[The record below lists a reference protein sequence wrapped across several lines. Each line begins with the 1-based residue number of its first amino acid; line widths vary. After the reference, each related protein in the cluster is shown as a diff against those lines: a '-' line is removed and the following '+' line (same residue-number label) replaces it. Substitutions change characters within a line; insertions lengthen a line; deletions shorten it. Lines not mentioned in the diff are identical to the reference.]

1 MRFSRLLAPLLGAVL
16 AVGCATAPRDRGAAA
31 VNELLAAQGAPPAR
45 FTGNASPATAE
56 TLSLRQAVELAYVR
70 SPVLEEQY
78 AELGL
83 GTADLLDAVKLPE
96 LGLGY
101 SRLRSNEG
109 GSPRVTRSISAAFAD
124 LLLMRSRTKIAA
136 AGFDS
141 TRDRVA
147 ARLLELQSQVET
159 AWYEYVAALQ
169 SAELETTAARIA
181 RASADYARELHAAG
195 NLPPRALAQEQAAAS
210 GAEIA
215 AARAEVQALQARAK
229 LAGLVGL
236 SVRDAWRVEPRLPA
250 LPHHDELPTD
260 LGERALSARLDL
272 TAARRESQA
281 FESAWKSARA
291 WRWLGGFEIGY
302 ERERDPQEGRLSGPT
317 FHLTLPLFNWNRGAV
332 LRARAQLEAS
342 RARLAARELAVRNEV
357 SLGLD
362 RLATARRIAEV
373 YRATLVPQREA
384 VSARTLEEVNFM
396 LAGAFEALAA
406 RREQFAAYQEYIDAV
421 RDYWLARVE
430 LRHASGG
437 VLAAAGATDPLQTDV
452 PGDAAHDA
460 GDHR

>member
-1 MRFSRLLAPLLGAVL
+1 
-16 AVGCATAPRDRGAAA
+16 VGCATAPRDRGAAA
-31 VNELLAAQGAPPAR
+31 VNERLAAQGAPPAR
-45 FTGNASPATAE
+45 FTGDASPVPAG
-56 TLSLRQAVELAYVR
+56 TLSLRQTVELAFVR
-70 SPVLEEQY
+70 SPLLAEQY
-78 AELGL
+78 AELGI
-83 GTADLLDAVKLPE
+83 GAADMLDAGKLPE

-101 SRLRSNEG
+101 SRLRSDHG
-109 GSPRVTRSISAAFAD
+109 DPPTVTRSISTAFAD
-124 LLLMRSRTKIAA
+124 LLLMRSRTRIAA
-136 AGFDS
+136 ASFDS

-147 ARLLELQSQVET
+147 ARLLELQSQVES

-169 SAELETTAARIA
+169 SAEFEAKAARIA

-195 NLPPRALAQEQAAAS
+195 NLPPRAMAQEQAAAS

-215 AARAEVQALQARAK
+215 AARAEVHALEARAK
-229 LAGLVGL
+229 LAELVGL
-236 SVRDAWRVEPRLPA
+236 SVRDGWRLEPRLPA
-250 LPHHDELPTD
+250 LPHHDELPAD
-260 LGERALSARLDL
+260 LGERAMTARLDL
-272 TAARRESQA
+272 AAARRESQA
-281 FESAWKSARA
+281 FEYAWRSARA
-291 WRWLGGFEIGY
+291 WRWLGGFEVGY
-302 ERERDPQEGRLSGPT
+302 ERERDPHEGRLAGPT
-317 FHLTLPLFNWNRGAV
+317 FHLTLPLLNWNRGAV
-332 LRARAQLEAS
+332 LRARAELEAS

-406 RREQFAAYQEYIDAV
+406 RREQFEAYQEYIDAV

-437 VLAAAGATDPLQTDV
+437 VLAAAGATDPLHTDV
-452 PGDAAHDA
+452 RGDAAHGA